1 MHILTKKA
9 LTTFWEKH
17 PESEA
22 PLRRWYKAVSKSD
35 FRTFSE
41 LRRAFP
47 SVDKVGNLYVFN
59 IGGNNYRLIAAIHFN
74 RGKVFIQ
81 HVLTHREYD
90 NERWK
95 E

>member
-1 MHILTKKA
+1 MHILSKSA
-9 LTTFWEKH
+9 LVTFWEKH
-17 PESEA
+17 SESEA
-22 PLRRWYKAVSKSD
+22 PLQRWYTAISKSD
-35 FRTFSE
+35 FKTFGE

-47 SVDKVGNLYVFN
+47 SVDKAGNLYVFN

-74 RGKVFIQ
+74 RGKVFIR

-90 NERWK
+90 DERWK